1 MTILFVSNFFNHH
14 QAALCDALYQ
24 QTGGNFRFLETAA
37 LPWEQ
42 LALGYPHLKR
52 SYLLSWQENEAVAR
66 ELLRRADV
74 VLAGEAPPELVRI
87 RVKAGKLLFRY
98 SERPLRN
105 GAQWGKYLP
114 RLLRWHWWN
123 PPGKPIYLLSA
134 GAYTAGDYARFGL
147 FRNRAFQW
155 GYFPEFREN
164 SQLTKDPTRI
174 LWCGRLLEL
183 KHPELALEAAAA
195 LYRQGCRFTLTFL
208 GQGPEEEALKRL
220 ARRCGMEHCV
230 SFPGPVSAEQVRQEM
245 ERTGI
250 FLFTSDRREG
260 WGVVLNEAM
269 NSRCAVIASHAPG
282 SVPVL
287 LENGKNGIVFPSGD
301 LRALA
306 EALGRLLKDPQEQQR
321 LGAAA
326 YDTIRGLWN
335 PDTAA
340 RRLICLSE
348 ELLSGGDGQACF
360 SRGPCAPA
368 KNLSERW
375 FP

>member
-1 MTILFVSNFFNHH
+1 
-14 QAALCDALYQ
+14 
-24 QTGGNFRFLETAA
+24 
-37 LPWEQ
+37 
-42 LALGYPHLKR
+42 
-52 SYLLSWQENEAVAR
+52 
-66 ELLRRADV
+66 
-74 VLAGEAPPELVRI
+74 
-87 RVKAGKLLFRY
+87 
-98 SERPLRN
+98 
-105 GAQWGKYLP
+105 
-114 RLLRWHWWN
+114 LRWHWWN